1 MRERVASC
9 WRRLPSRTKWSR
21 YERLKSFI
29 SDTLTYVMWQVDPIE
44 VLMDKLY
51 SFVDLDRNI
60 VSEEGREALYK
71 QLEETALNQEA
82 TLLMFEAVDNA
93 LVQVPLDTDSDH
105 PKTLLIK
112 PVTGSIKV
120 GNRSKFY

>member
-1 MRERVASC
+1 
-9 WRRLPSRTKWSR
+9 
-21 YERLKSFI
+21 
-29 SDTLTYVMWQVDPIE
+29 MWQVDPIE

-82 TLLMFEAVDNA
+82 TLLMFESVDNA

-120 GNRSKFY
+120 CNGVNGKSLTK

>member
-1 MRERVASC
+1 
-9 WRRLPSRTKWSR
+9 
-21 YERLKSFI
+21 
-29 SDTLTYVMWQVDPIE
+29 MWQVDPIE

-60 VSEEGREALYK
+60 VSEEGRDALYK

-82 TLLMFEAVDNA
+82 TLLMFESVDNA

-120 GNRSKFY
+120 CNRVNSKSLPK